1 MPDFNPNTKFSIT
14 GDNLNFINN
23 VKFGPEFV
31 TDLQYIDTT
40 GLSGT
45 VPIDAYT
52 SEITASTS
60 HGVFSLGTGNII
72 LTSNDQ
78 VEVGKLQTLSGKAGD
93 VINITG
99 ENFSQI
105 TNVKFGD
112 VEAEFQEVDSATI
125 EAVVPKDA
133 DYTGVTIF
141 SSLRTGLNNDQT
153 IASGKSVDEFIPIP
167 EVSGI
172 SSAQLCSGEEFSIT
186 GFSFSGVSGVKFGN
200 NDNLIE
206 AATLSL
212 NTITT
217 TIPSGNIRSGVSLMI
232 QSGQEVSLSDS
243 FAVSP
248 LARVTGIQNS
258 NVGIS
263 TSHPAGSTGQLMF
276 ISGENFVSGILYP
289 TGDLYLGTVMGETGE
304 FKLINH
310 NLMSGIIPTGIPII
324 TSSGSG
330 VGTSPTISSGV
341 VNLFSDN
348 FPEAYPSTTFF
359 TPRS

>member
-105 TNVKFGD
+105 TNV
-112 VEAEFQEVDSATI
+112 
-125 EAVVPKDA
+125 
-133 DYTGVTIF
+133 
-141 SSLRTGLNNDQT
+141 
-153 IASGKSVDEFIPIP
+153 
-167 EVSGI
+167 
-172 SSAQLCSGEEFSIT
+172 
-186 GFSFSGVSGVKFGN
+186 
-200 NDNLIE
+200 NL
-206 AATLSL
+206 
-212 NTITT
+212 
-217 TIPSGNIRSGVSLMI
+217 GM
-232 QSGQEVSLSDS
+232 
-243 FAVSP
+243 
-248 LARVTGIQNS
+248 
-258 NVGIS
+258 
-263 TSHPAGSTGQLMF
+263 
-276 ISGENFVSGILYP
+276 
-289 TGDLYLGTVMGETGE
+289 
-304 FKLINH
+304 
-310 NLMSGIIPTGIPII
+310 
-324 TSSGSG
+324 
-330 VGTSPTISSGV
+330 
-341 VNLFSDN
+341 
-348 FPEAYPSTTFF
+348 
-359 TPRS
+359 